1 MNCTEF
7 SNLLDDLL
15 AGRLA
20 PADAERLRAHAA
32 QCAECAHLL
41 AVRMDCQALDEEL
54 ETSDRFAQ
62 GWRQRIREE
71 EKMEEKRQR
80 KKSWRAWAAAA
91 AAAVFILGGTLLQQ
105 GLREREEDY
114 DYDAPTV
121 YRSAASDSGYSG
133 QVALGAASNF
143 KMGSSYES
151 AGAEQYSDDAQA
163 QEKIIRTAGFTL
175 KTTAFDAD
183 LQAFEELVQ
192 RFGGRVEA
200 FYQSGDA
207 GAGEARSASLT
218 LRIPADKLDAFLEGS
233 QALGRITSLHQE
245 QEDVSENYYDLQT
258 RLQTQ
263 QEKMDRLQALLK
275 QAENVSDLIEIENA
289 IADTQYT
296 LDRYTGQLQHYDS
309 QVEYSTVQVS
319 LREIRMEESEEAGLG
334 EKLMSGLRD
343 SWTKGVAFLQDALV
357 FLFSALPWLAAAAA
371 VIAAVRLIV
380 KKKKSN
386 K

>member
-80 KKSWRAWAAAA
+80 KKNWKAWAAA
-91 AAAVFILGGTLLQQ
+91 AAAVFILGGALLQQ
-105 GLREREEDY
+105 GLRDREADY

-133 QVALGAASNF
+133 QAALGAASNL
-143 KMGSSYES
+143 KMASSYEE

-163 QEKIIRTAGFTL
+163 RIK
-175 KTTAFDAD
+175 
-183 LQAFEELVQ
+183 
-192 RFGGRVEA
+192 
-200 FYQSGDA
+200 S
-207 GAGEARSASLT
+207 SA
-218 LRIPADKLDAFLEGS
+218 P
-233 QALGRITSLHQE
+233 
-245 QEDVSENYYDLQT
+245 
-258 RLQTQ
+258 
-263 QEKMDRLQALLK
+263 
-275 QAENVSDLIEIENA
+275 
-289 IADTQYT
+289 
-296 LDRYTGQLQHYDS
+296 
-309 QVEYSTVQVS
+309 
-319 LREIRMEESEEAGLG
+319 
-334 EKLMSGLRD
+334 
-343 SWTKGVAFLQDALV
+343 
-357 FLFSALPWLAAAAA
+357 LA
-371 VIAAVRLIV
+371 
-380 KKKKSN
+380 SP
-386 K
+386 